1 MRTMPTALASSVD
14 IISTE
19 RAQRMQ
25 RKYSTKASGC
35 GAVTRTLGQEL
46 RLEGTSV
53 TTPGVEVEE
62 TEEEEDEED
71 PRR

>member
-1 MRTMPTALASSVD
+1 MRTMPAALASSVD
-14 IISTE
+14 IVSTE

-35 GAVTRTLGQEL
+35 GAVTRTLGREL

-53 TTPGVEVEE
+53 ATPGSEIQE
-62 TEEEEDEED
+62 TEEDEDEED
-71 PRR
+71 SMR